1 MRRHMSDISPVLHRT
16 LSLARVVEFDA
27 PVTGLVFLADGT
39 LVTGLGDGTVR
50 LIGVAAKPMAV
61 QTHTDGSAV
70 LALRAD
76 LDGKSVLTGGD
87 DGCLART
94 DRAGTTMTLA
104 KFPGHQIDVLTISAA
119 SGLRAVAAGRGV
131 HMLDRAARTV
141 ASSEDHPS
149 TVSDLAF
156 NPKGKRLAVAHY
168 GGATVWGVTTFGRN
182 AARFKWAGSH
192 LRVTWSPDGST
203 VLTSMQDAELH
214 GWRVSDHQDLRM
226 QGYPTKIYSLE
237 WLMKPMTLL
246 TSGADRVIGWR
257 FADGGPMG
265 RPPLEIGR
273 GMGRVV
279 TRVAVNPKQ
288 PIVAAG
294 FDDGHVA
301 VCSLFDDEMINSCTS
316 ARDSVEA
323 LAWSG
328 DGARL
333 AAGTRG
339 GHIQMFETPRQLS

>member
-1 MRRHMSDISPVLHRT
+1 MSDNVPVLHRT
-16 LSLARVVEFDA
+16 LSITRVVEFNA
-27 PVTGLVFLADGT
+27 PVTGLAFLADGT
-39 LVTGLGDGTVR
+39 LATGLGDGTVR
-50 LIGVAAKPMAV
+50 LIGAADKPVTV
-61 QTHTDGSAV
+61 QAHADGSAV
-70 LALRAD
+70 LTLRAD

-87 DGCLART
+87 DGRLART
-94 DRAGTTMTLA
+94 DHAGTTMTLA
-104 KFPGHQIDVLTISAA
+104 KFPGHQIDVLAVSAA

-131 HMLDRAARTV
+131 HVLDHAARTV
-141 ASSEDHPS
+141 ASSDDHPS
-149 TVSDLAF
+149 TVRDLAF

-192 LRVTWSPDGST
+192 LRITWSPNGST

-257 FADGGPMG
+257 FTDGGPMG
-265 RPPLEIGR
+265 RPPLELGR
-273 GMGRVV
+273 GMRRVV

-301 VCSLFDDEMINSCTS
+301 LCSLLDDAMIDSCTS

-339 GHIQMFETPRQLS
+339 GRIHVFETPHQLS

>member
-1 MRRHMSDISPVLHRT
+1 MSDIAPVLHRT
-16 LSLARVVEFDA
+16 LSLTRAVEFDA
-27 PVTGLVFLADGT
+27 PVTGLAFLADGT
-39 LVTGLGDGTVR
+39 LATGLGDGTVR
-50 LIGVAAKPMAV
+50 LIGAADKPVAV

-70 LALRAD
+70 LTLRAD

-87 DGCLART
+87 DGRLALT
-94 DRAGTTMTLA
+94 DREGTTTTLA
-104 KFPGHQIDVLTISAA
+104 KFPGHQIDVLAVSAA
-119 SGLRAVAAGRGV
+119 SGLRAVAAGRSV
-131 HMLDRAARTV
+131 HLLDRGARTV
-141 ASSEDHPS
+141 ASSDDHSS
-149 TVSDLAF
+149 TVRDLAF

-182 AARFKWAGSH
+182 ATRFKWAGSH
-192 LRVTWSPDGST
+192 LRITWSPDGST

-257 FADGGPMG
+257 FTDGGPMG

-273 GMGRVV
+273 GMGGVV
-279 TRVAVNPKQ
+279 TRVAVNPKH

-294 FDDGHVA
+294 FDDGDVA
-301 VCSLFDDEMINSCTS
+301 LYSPFDGEMIGSYTS
-316 ARDSVEA
+316 ALDSVEA
-323 LAWSG
+323 LVWSK

-333 AAGTRG
+333 AAGSPG
-339 GHIQMFETPRQLS
+339 GRIEVFETLL

>member
-1 MRRHMSDISPVLHRT
+1 MSDTVPVLHRT
-16 LSLARVVEFDA
+16 LSLARVVDFDA
-27 PVTGLVFLADGT
+27 PVTGLAFLADGT
-39 LVTGLGDGTVR
+39 LAAGLGDGTVR
-50 LIGVAAKPMAV
+50 LIGAADKPVAV
-61 QTHTDGSAV
+61 QTHTDGTAV
-70 LALRAD
+70 LTLRAD

-87 DGCLART
+87 DGRLART
-94 DRAGTTMTLA
+94 DHEGTTTTLA
-104 KFPGHQIDVLTISAA
+104 KFPGHQIDVLAVSAA
-119 SGLRAVAAGRGV
+119 SGLRAVAAGRSV
-131 HMLDRAARTV
+131 HLLDRGARTV
-141 ASSEDHPS
+141 ASSDDHSS
-149 TVSDLAF
+149 TVRDLAF

-168 GGATVWGVTTFGRN
+168 GGATVWGVATFGRN
-182 AARFKWAGSH
+182 PARFKWAGSH
-192 LRVTWSPDGST
+192 LRITWSPDGST

-257 FADGGPMG
+257 FTDGGPMG

-273 GMGRVV
+273 GMGGVV

-294 FDDGHVA
+294 FDDGDVA
-301 VCSLFDDEMINSCTS
+301 LYSPFDDEMIGSYTS
-316 ARDSVEA
+316 TLDSVEA
-323 LAWSG
+323 LVWSK

-333 AAGTRG
+333 AAGSPG
-339 GHIQMFETPRQLS
+339 GRIEVFETL